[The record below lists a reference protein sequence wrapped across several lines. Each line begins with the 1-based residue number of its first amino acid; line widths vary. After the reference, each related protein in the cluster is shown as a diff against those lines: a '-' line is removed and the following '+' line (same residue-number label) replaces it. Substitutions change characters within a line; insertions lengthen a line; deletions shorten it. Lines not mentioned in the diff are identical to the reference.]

1 MTKVIALLRREV
13 IEHRNGILLT
23 PIVLMSLMLLLIVGS
38 LALQIGQIG
47 LGGGQ
52 MVHGAGDLLD
62 MLAALEPQAR
72 AGRIVAFMAVLT
84 LPAMAVLPVVVFFI
98 LLGAL
103 YEERRDRSFLFWK
116 SLPVSD
122 LEEVLAKLAT
132 GLLIAPAVFLL
143 LGIAFQLAALLL
155 VSLFGLLQGGT
166 VSALWSFGTLLT
178 HWIYLPFVLF
188 VWALW
193 AAPVFAW
200 VLLGSA
206 YAPRTP
212 FMYVVVPPVVLAV
225 LEELLFN
232 SSRLLGW
239 IGNHLAGVPL
249 LSELTTSG
257 RYARMPGADGVDAF
271 LDRLASPDFSA
282 LGAGLGH
289 FDLWLGLAIAAV
301 LVWGA
306 VWLRRYNL

>member
-1 MTKVIALLRREV
+1 MSKMIALLRRELV
-13 IEHRNGILLT
+13 EHRNGILIT
-23 PIVLMSLMLLLIVGS
+23 PVVLMSLMLLLIVGS
-38 LALQIGQIG
+38 LAFGIGQIG
-47 LGGGQ
+47 FGEGR

-62 MLAALEPQAR
+62 MLAGLEPQAR
-72 AGRIVAFMAVLT
+72 AGRIIGFLSILT
-84 LPAMAVLPVVVFFI
+84 LPAMAVLPVVIFFI

-132 GLLIAPAVFLL
+132 GLLVAPAAFLL
-143 LGIAFQLAALLL
+143 LGIAFQLGALMA
-155 VSLFGLLQGGT
+155 VSLLGLLQGGAVT
-166 VSALWSFGTLLT
+166 AMWSFATLLT
-178 HWIYLPFVLF
+178 HWIYLPFVLL

-206 YAPRTP
+206 YAPKAP
-212 FMYVVVPPVVLAV
+212 FMYVVVPPVVLAI
-225 LEELLFN
+225 LEELLFD
-232 SSRLLGW
+232 SSRLMSW

-249 LSELTTSG
+249 LHELTTSS
-257 RYARMPGADGVDAF
+257 RYVRMSDGNGIDAF
-271 LDRLASPDFSA
+271 LDRLASPEFGA
-282 LGAGLGH
+282 LINSLGRV
-289 FDLWLGLAIAAV
+289 DLWLGLAVAA
-301 LVWGA
+301 LLTWGA

>member
-1 MTKVIALLRREV
+1 MKRWIALFRREV
-13 IEHRNGILLT
+13 IEHRNGIVLT
-23 PIVLMSLMLLLIVGS
+23 PIVLMSLMLLLVVGS

-47 LGGGQ
+47 FVGGQ
-52 MVHGAGDLLD
+52 TVHGAGDLLD
-62 MLAALEPQAR
+62 MLAGLEPQAR
-72 AGRIVAFMAVLT
+72 AGRIVVFLAVLT
-84 LPAMAVLPVVVFFI
+84 LPAMAILPVVVFFI

-132 GLLIAPAVFLL
+132 GLLLAPAAFLL

-155 VSLFGLLQGGT
+155 VSLLGLLQGGT
-166 VSALWSFGTLLT
+166 VSALWSVGTLLT
-178 HWIYLPFVLF
+178 HWIYVPFVLF
-188 VWALW
+188 VWTLW

-212 FMYVVVPPVVLAV
+212 FMYVVVPPVTLAI
-225 LEELLFN
+225 LEELLFD
-232 SSRLLGW
+232 SGRLLSW
-239 IGNHLAGVPL
+239 IGTHLAGVPL
-249 LSELTTSG
+249 LSELSNPT
-257 RYARMPGADGVDAF
+257 RYTRMPGGDGVDAF

-282 LGAGLGH
+282 LAAGLGH
-289 FDLWLGLAIAAV
+289 LDLWVGLAIAAL